1 MRLGIFGG
9 TFDPPHV
16 GHLIVAEDVA
26 AALDLDEIIFIPTGS
41 HPLKGDKVE
50 APAELRLEMV
60 REATAGSARFV
71 VDDREVRRMGR
82 SYTIDTITEVGAEN
96 PGAELYLLVG
106 SDILSE
112 IHRWHRV
119 LEIAERARIV
129 VMSRVDVP
137 EVELGVDVKITRVN
151 VTHVA
156 ISSSEIRERVR
167 SNRPVRYL
175 VPDRVYRIIRE
186 HSLYESSRQV
196 SEKIEE

>member
-186 HSLYESSRQV
+186 HSLYESSRQA